1 MGVRAEV
8 SQFEFLLT
16 EFQEVHEYAVKAEG
30 LAHADPRTACFYSRF
45 ALEIIVKWLYRADA
59 SLKDPYETT
68 LSARIHEPTF
78 QKLVGQALVAKAKII
93 KDLGNGAV
101 HDARAVPHTSAVTS
115 LRELFHISYW
125 LVHTYGRKVKPAA
138 GVVFSAEALPRTS
151 TLPVS
156 TLRQLQ
162 EIAKRFA
169 DTVRARDDAERKL
182 QASESDR
189 AKLEAQIAAM
199 RAEVAKAK
207 LANSKV
213 ADTHDYDEAT
223 TRDAF
228 IDILLA
234 ESGWIFSKPGKDTE
248 FPVTG
253 MPNNTGEGFVDYV
266 LWGDDGKPLGLVEA
280 KRTKR
285 DARVGQQQAKLYAD
299 CLEKQFGQR
308 PVIFY
313 TNGYEHWI
321 WDDQRY
327 PPRTIQGFLTKD
339 ELELAIR
346 RRTTLKSLSALEID
360 RTIVERYYQTRAI
373 RRVAESFEKDHLRR
387 ALLVMATGS
396 GKTRTVI
403 ALSDLLMKANWARR
417 VLFLADRVALV
428 RQSINAFK
436 KFLPDASPVNLVTEK
451 SSTGRVYV
459 STYPTMM
466 GLIDEAK
473 DGKRRFGPGHFDLI
487 VIDEAHRS
495 VYRKYGAIFD
505 YFDSLIVGLTATPKD
520 EIDFDT
526 YGLFDL
532 QRGVPTDAYDLEE
545 AVKDGFL
552 VPPKAVSVPLKFQ
565 REGIKYNELSDED
578 KERWDAME
586 WDEDGT
592 VPIEVDASAV
602 NKWLFNIDTVDKV
615 LEHLMTYGLK
625 VANGDRLGK
634 TIIFAKN
641 HDHAQFIAERFD
653 ANYPHLKG
661 AFARVI
667 DFKTEYA
674 QSLIDDFSQSA
685 KSPHIAISVDMLDTG
700 IDVPEVVN
708 LVFFKIVRSKTKFWQ
723 MIGRGTRLCPELFGP
738 GKHKEHFLV
747 FDFCQNFEFFNQNPE
762 LADSSSG
769 SSVSARLFQARVE
782 LAVELDKA
790 TGNFATDEDEYA
802 QPPTTVLH
810 VGESGTERD
819 AEAQLRELRDNVVK
833 QLRDEVK
840 GMSLDNFIVRP
851 KRRYVEKYCLDRPWS
866 RLGPIAQSELVDQ
879 IAGLPSSVTD
889 DDIDAKQFDLLI
901 LRTQL
906 AVLRAEK
913 AFRSLRQKIVQI
925 ASLLEELSNVPMVA
939 KELALIHDLQSDEFW
954 QDITPPM
961 LDDVRRRLRELVKL
975 IELKRRPIIYTDF
988 EDEIGSGAEVQ
999 LNGVSVGTDMESFR
1013 RKARHYLKEHENHIA
1028 MLKLRRNEPLTRT
1041 DLAEL
1046 DRMFASVGTLPDEIE
1061 RLRSEG
1067 QLGVFI
1073 RSLVGMDREAAKRAF
1088 TAFLSDAKA
1097 SSTQIE
1103 FINMII
1109 DYLTERG
1116 SMDARLLYES
1126 PFTDVDPL
1134 GIEGIFKK
1142 EQAIAIVEILDG
1154 IDKRAVA

>member
-1 MGVRAEV
+1 MGQFDFLTVEFAEV
-8 SQFEFLLT
+8 YEHAGQ
-16 EFQEVHEYAVKAEG
+16 AES
-30 LAHADPRTACFYSRF
+30 LAHADPRASCFYARF
-45 ALEIIVKWLYRADA
+45 ALEVIVKWLYRVEP
-59 SLKDPYETT
+59 SLRDPFETT

-78 QKLVGQALVAKAKII
+78 QTLVGRALVAKAKII

-101 HDARAVPHTSAVTS
+101 HDAKLVPHASAVTS
-115 LRELFHISYW
+115 LRELFHVSYW
-125 LVHTYGRKVKPAA
+125 LVHTYGRKSKPASTIA
-138 GVVFSAEALPRTS
+138 FSPDALPRTS
-151 TLPVS
+151 SVS
-156 TLRQLQ
+156 TTNLKQLQ

-169 DTVRARDDAERKL
+169 DTVKAKGEAERKL
-182 QASESDR
+182 IAVESDR
-189 AKLEAQIAAM
+189 AKLETEIASL
-199 RAEVAKAK
+199 RAEVVKAKA
-207 LANSKV
+207 ANAKV
-213 ADTHDYDEAT
+213 PDGHDYDEAT

-228 IDILLA
+228 IDLLLA
-234 ESGWIFSKPGKDTE
+234 ETGWTFTKAGHDTE

-253 MPNNTGEGFVDYV
+253 MPNNTGDGFVDYV
-266 LWGDDGKPLGLVEA
+266 LWGNDGKPLGLVEA

-308 PVIFY
+308 PIIFY

-327 PPRTIQGFLTKD
+327 PPRSVQGFLTKD

-346 RRTTLKSLSALEID
+346 RRTTLKPLAAIEID
-360 RTIVERYYQTRAI
+360 RNIVERFYQTRAI
-373 RRVAESFEKDHLRR
+373 RRVSESFEKDHLRR

-417 VLFLADRVALV
+417 ILFLADRVALV
-428 RQSINAFK
+428 NQSINAFK

-451 SSTGRVYV
+451 ASTGRVYV

-505 YFDSLIVGLTATPKD
+505 YFDALIVGLTATPKTEVD
-520 EIDFDT
+520 RDT
-526 YGLFDL
+526 YGLFEL
-532 QRGVPTDAYDLEE
+532 QQGVPTDVYDLEE

-565 REGIKYNELSDED
+565 REGIKYNDLSDED
-578 KERWDAME
+578 KARWDAME
-586 WDEDGT
+586 WDEDGS

-602 NKWLFNIDTVDKV
+602 NKWLFNKDTVDKV
-615 LEHLMTYGLK
+615 LAHLMTEGLK

-661 AFARVI
+661 EFARVI

-674 QSLIDDFSQSA
+674 QSLIDEFSQPA

-723 MIGRGTRLCPELFGP
+723 MIGRGTRLAPDLFGP
-738 GKHKEHFLV
+738 GKHKECFKV

-762 LADSSSG
+762 LADGASG
-769 SSVSARLFQARVE
+769 NSLSARLFKARVE
-782 LAVELDKA
+782 LAVELDRV
-790 TGNFATDEDEYA
+790 TGNIASDDGDYA
-802 QPPTTVLH
+802 QQPTEVLH
-810 VGESGTERD
+810 AGEPGSEYD
-819 AEAQLRELRDNVVK
+819 AEAQLRALRESVVK
-833 QLRDEVK
+833 HLRDEVN
-840 GMSLDNFIVRP
+840 GMNLDNFIVRT
-851 KRRYVEKYCLDRPWS
+851 KRGIVEKYALDRPWKT
-866 RLGPIAQSELVDQ
+866 LGPNAQSELSDQ
-879 IAGLPSSVTD
+879 LAGLPSSVRD
-889 DDIDAKQFDLLI
+889 DDIGAKQFDLLI

-906 AVLRAEK
+906 AVLRSEK
-913 AFRSLRQKIVQI
+913 AFAGLRQKVGQI
-925 ASLLEELSNVPMVA
+925 ASLLEELPNVPMVA
-939 KELALIHDLQSDEFW
+939 KEMALIHDLQTNEFW
-954 QDITPPM
+954 QDITAPI
-961 LDDVRRRLRELVKL
+961 LDDVRRRIRALVKL
-975 IELKRRPIIYTDF
+975 IDFKRRPIIYTDF
-988 EDEIGSGAEVQ
+988 EDQIGTGAEVT
-999 LNGVSVGTDMESFR
+999 LNGFGVGTDLESFR
-1013 RKARHYLKEHENHIA
+1013 RKARHYLKDHENHIA
-1028 MLKLRRNEPLTRT
+1028 ILKLRRNKSLTPT

-1046 DRMFASVGTLPDEIE
+1046 DRMFAAVGVLPVEIE
-1061 RLRSEG
+1061 RMRTEG
-1067 QLGVFI
+1067 QLGVFV
-1073 RSLVGMDREAAKRAF
+1073 RSLVGMDREAAK
-1088 TAFLSDAKA
+1088 TAFSAFLGDSKATSD
-1097 SSTQIE
+1097 QIE
-1103 FINMII
+1103 FINMIV

-1126 PFTDVDPL
+1126 PFTDVESSGD
-1134 GIEGIFKK
+1134 
-1142 EQAIAIVEILDG
+1142 
-1154 IDKRAVA
+1154 